1 MRFKHVF
8 LAVLTTVF
16 LAACNFTEEIY
27 FNPDGSGK
35 MNIAFDGSEM
45 MQMIPE
51 NDSIATD
58 QVIDSTL
65 VFKDF
70 LIEKKDSIAKLPL
83 EEQANLKK
91 LEPFSLH
98 MQVDATMGIMNFEMF
113 TDFKNVSE
121 VNDAFNTFQNASTV
135 GPSAGGK
142 PMPSNSGNEATKVD
156 YIFNGANFSRKASIK
171 DQELFQQSID
181 SLQSAEMFLSSST
194 YTFKYHFPKRVKST
208 NIEEATF
215 SMDGKTMIYEVN
227 FMDMMKDPESIQIEV
242 ELEQ

>member
-1 MRFKHVF
+1 MRIKHVF
-8 LAVLTTVF
+8 LAVCTTVF
-16 LAACNFTEEIY
+16 LVACNFTEEIY

-51 NDSIATD
+51 NDSIAKD

-65 VFKDF
+65 VFRDF
-70 LIEKKDSIAKLPL
+70 LIEKKDSIANLPL

-98 MQVDATMGIMNFEMF
+98 MQVDASKAIMNFEMF

-121 VNDAFNTFQNASTV
+121 VNDAFNTFQNASSV
-135 GPSAGGK
+135 GPSAGSQQ
-142 PMPSNSGNEATKVD
+142 MPKNSGNEATKVD
-156 YIFNGANFSRKASIK
+156 YTYNGTNFTRKASIK
-171 DQELFQQSID
+171 DQELFQKSID

-208 NIEEATF
+208 NIEQATF

-227 FMDMMKDPESIQIEV
+227 FLDMMKDPESIQIEV